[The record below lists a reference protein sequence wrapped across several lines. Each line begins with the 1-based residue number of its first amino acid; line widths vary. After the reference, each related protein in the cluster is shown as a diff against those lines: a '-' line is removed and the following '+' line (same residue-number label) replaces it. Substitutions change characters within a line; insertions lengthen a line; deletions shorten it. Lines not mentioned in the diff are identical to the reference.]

1 LNSKKYNIRFILTFN
16 ALVIS
21 AVILMLI
28 FSGCYENAEIAK
40 KLGQADTAAQANAT
54 DGDIISSGDSAD
66 SGPNLEQDQNP
77 QDLTETPISKGTSP
91 TAGPPLGGFST
102 QKIEGL
108 HVTGTQI
115 DIDIESY
122 RLKVTG
128 LVENELSLT
137 FEEIKAMPSARV
149 FAVLDCPGFF
159 VDEGYWTGVEISY
172 LLDKAGLK
180 KEEANTLVL
189 SDYENGY
196 SKKIDIEMIEQEGF
210 LVAYHFNDS
219 EFLPIHGF
227 PLRIVA
233 KGQYG
238 SVWVKWLGEIKVE

>member
-1 LNSKKYNIRFILTFN
+1 MNRNNYNIRFIITFTVVLIT
-16 ALVIS
+16 A
-21 AVILMLI
+21 AVLLL
-28 FSGCYENAEIAK
+28 SLAGCYENREIAK
-40 KLGQADTAAQANAT
+40 KLGQADPGAKTNITGDENASANN
-54 DGDIISSGDSAD
+54 SSD
-66 SGPNLEQDQNP
+66 SGSSIAQDDNS
-77 QDLTETPISKGTSP
+77 QDLTEIQISKGTSP
-91 TAGPPLGGFST
+91 TAGPPLGGFAT
-102 QKIEGL
+102 QIIEGL

-122 RLKVTG
+122 RLKITG
-128 LVENELSLT
+128 LVEDELSLT

-172 LLDKAGLK
+172 LLDLAGVK
-180 KEEANTLVL
+180 RDEASTLVF

-196 SKKIDIEMIEQEGF
+196 SKTIEIEMIEQEGF

-219 EFLPIHGF
+219 EFLPVHGF

-233 KGQYG
+233 KGEYG